1 VILRKSGNR
10 AAFEVCP
17 SFLVQRGAQKCSG
30 RQEEANGGMKF
41 SFKKTAFLRLV
52 FFGGGSKNTVEKIRG
67 SGPLTN
73 NLASNCASPTTAS
86 TKVEAKILS
95 HSKYRCEFCE

>member
-67 SGPLTN
+67 SVFQVFSREKRCVTQIEFPFPL
-73 NLASNCASPTTAS
+73 
-86 TKVEAKILS
+86 
-95 HSKYRCEFCE
+95 F